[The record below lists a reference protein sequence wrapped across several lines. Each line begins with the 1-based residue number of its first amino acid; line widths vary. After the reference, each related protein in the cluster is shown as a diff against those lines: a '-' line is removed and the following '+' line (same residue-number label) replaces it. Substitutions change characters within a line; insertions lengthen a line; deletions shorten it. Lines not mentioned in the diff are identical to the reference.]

1 MLIHIFIL
9 LFQRGAYHW
18 EKVEEEFYRM
28 HQVSVSSPCIKSLY
42 QLFLL
47 SNCIESSISSL
58 GIKSPYQVF
67 HVKSLHQFSVSIL
80 CIKSL
85 HHIFM
90 FSRASVRNFRGRVQ
104 YLLLR
109 KGWRKGHANILIFEA
124 HFAYY

>member
-1 MLIHIFIL
+1 MLIYFFIL
-9 LFQRGAYHW
+9 LFQSGAYHW

-28 HQVSVSSPCIKSLY
+28 HQVFVSSPCIKSLY
-42 QLFLL
+42 QLSSL
-47 SNCIESSISSL
+47 SNCIKSSISSL

-90 FSRASVRNFRGRVQ
+90 FSLFIESLYKVFVSRPHTKSSYQVVVSSLHIKSLHQ
-104 YLLLR
+104 V
-109 KGWRKGHANILIFEA
+109 
-124 HFAYY
+124 